1 MGFHDNDPTPVSEP
15 VPFGFDP
22 DGDPTPVQVPQL
34 RHRSFPDPFDGDT
47 VVAEPVLDF
56 EVSPA
61 RPRPRLR
68 TPSREIPD
76 VLRPPPSITDSGR
89 VLAVDPPEETAP
101 TAPISLDAEDL
112 FDSIEESPL
121 PPPMMMDPPAPRQL
135 PLPWRGSA
143 MRSTGVQT
151 HVTSWLVMSLCA
163 AAGAVVASAGFLI
176 AGWLSEP
183 TPRPPTV
190 RSTVEAINRTRPAA
204 ASIVDS
210 VAAPAR
216 VKPARVKLPTPQAV
230 VERTVGAPKAAE
242 DAQPTSRAGE
252 QIAGALRSCLPKGLD
267 RTLRVAVYLL
277 PAGTVR
283 RVFVA
288 KRPWLTPYQQRC
300 IKRRL
305 VGLKLQ
311 GFRHAGY
318 ADWRLTL
325 RADSQEGVLL
335 RRRGL

>member
-15 VPFGFDP
+15 VPMGFDP

-61 RPRPRLR
+61 RPRLK
-68 TPSREIPD
+68 TPGREIPD

-89 VLAVDPPEETAP
+89 VIAVDPPEETAP

-112 FDSIEESPL
+112 FDSVEESPL
-121 PPPMMMDPPAPRQL
+121 PPPMMMDPPTPRQL

-143 MRSTGVQT
+143 VRSAAAQARGA
-151 HVTSWLVMSLCA
+151 SWLVMSVCA

-183 TPRPPTV
+183 TPPPPTV
-190 RSTVEAINRTRPAA
+190 RSTVEAIKRTRPAA
-204 ASIVDS
+204 SSIVHS
-210 VAAPAR
+210 AAEPARIKLPPPQVVVERPVAAP
-216 VKPARVKLPTPQAV
+216 
-230 VERTVGAPKAAE
+230 KASV
-242 DAQPTSRAGE
+242 DDQPTSRTGE
-252 QIAGALRSCLPKGLD
+252 QIASAIRPCLRRRLD

-305 VGLKLQ
+305 VGLELR
-311 GFRHAGY
+311 GFKHAGY

-325 RADSQEGVLL
+325 HTGSQEGVLV